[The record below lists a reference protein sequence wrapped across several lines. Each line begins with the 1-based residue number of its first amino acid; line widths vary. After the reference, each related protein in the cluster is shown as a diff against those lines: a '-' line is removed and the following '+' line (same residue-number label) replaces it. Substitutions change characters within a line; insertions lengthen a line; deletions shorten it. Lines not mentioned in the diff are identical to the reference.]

1 MLAAEG
7 AGRGV
12 VDGDHDH
19 LFLLPERVLCMDSAQ
34 LRRDLAG
41 LDFSARLLHH
51 GPRGNVW
58 LSGAAPA
65 DSSQRPAPGRPSAQ
79 KDSDLLASAAGGVGT
94 TEAQPWFD
102 SATDPGK
109 ENGGAAQKEREERI
123 RALRERQGEE
133 RQRKLEEL
141 KQQALAAQRFREQ
154 KEEERRRR
162 IEELR
167 LRDNDRRHQ
176 VEERKRLIWEAEHN
190 RREAILRKNMEREAR
205 IDTKRK
211 NECSSI
217 VFAFGSST
225 PRMLEP
231 ADTGGSFW
239 GTRKAT
245 STTNVMMFTAAP
257 LTRRSS
263 ERELDGGKKRA
274 TSAGGLDR
282 KPAEDFKMS
291 TSMYEIF
298 HWDAP
303 PDQPLHPQRARSLS
317 SHPVRSASEQSRSG
331 PPVPTNLSLSTG
343 GGHVRSYSSAPQ
355 TPLSRNVNSMFGG
368 PSGGEEQEAADG
380 ATPTSHAASV
390 TRVNRRKTDLMP
402 TMPSPRDGARPGSA
416 RASLGRSPGRAYSM
430 SRLDQLA
437 QPRRPAP
444 LVPLPEQQHA
454 SPLAAAMS
462 RSMSHLAAGAALRR
476 SGVARSMSHLG
487 ARPVPPPRL
496 TRAEKLRQKLRGQ
509 SASGLRSGE
518 ITPTHPSRPQS
529 ALSQQSVAS
538 VNSGVSL
545 RARPTATPRRQRPF
559 SIAVTGVSP
568 KMAVD
573 KEGKEG
579 KEASKPPLPRVHAPK
594 KPAPQPKPEAPAR
607 KNAADR
613 VLKAAKASPRVT
625 PKATP
630 LTSPGSET
638 PPSALAQEPEAG
650 PVGDE
655 EEGGKPAAVASE
667 PAPEPPQ
674 AVAAATEAPAAPPAA
689 QEQVEQAQAAQAAKP
704 ADPLEQESEMTASM
718 IAKTRITTE
727 EEAKAALAERRRLAR
742 EQAEREAELEKQRQE
757 EQERLEEERVR
768 QEEEEQRRFE
778 EEQLRLVEEARRAEE
793 ERLLQAIQENER
805 REEEER
811 KRREEEARA
820 KAEREEMEKKAREEA
835 ERLRKEMDEKLKKE
849 EEERVARRKRVE
861 AIMLRTRQSKGGT
874 PTGTPTKG
882 QNDGDSEGENGREQ
896 SEQDA
901 KGVDAKV
908 EDGGDG
914 CSGPSNGQLDGFAQA
929 RIGPAGS
936 SSEMLIDSEV
946 KHAMETSEDL
956 ITCATSDV
964 LQQQQQQQQSNGHRN
979 GILDFVNVDNITQN
993 NLLDLSGF
1001 DSFGATNNVLNASQ
1015 QPTAEFLFDPLGPGV
1030 GKITNEDNVNSNVIN
1045 NGSPATLIAFDDNL
1059 SKKQDNNSV
1068 TDLLS

>member
-79 KDSDLLASAAGGVGT
+79 KGQPGTLHWFAYIGKEGEALQNDTVSSSDSDLLASAAGGVGT

-282 KPAEDFKMS
+282 KPAE
-291 TSMYEIF
+291 
-298 HWDAP
+298 
-303 PDQPLHPQRARSLS
+303 
-317 SHPVRSASEQSRSG
+317 
-331 PPVPTNLSLSTG
+331 
-343 GGHVRSYSSAPQ
+343 
-355 TPLSRNVNSMFGG
+355 
-368 PSGGEEQEAADG
+368 GEEQEAADG

>member
-79 KDSDLLASAAGGVGT
+79 KGQPGTLHWFAYIGKEGEALQNDTVSSSDSDLLASAAGGVGT

-416 RASLGRSPGRAYSM
+416 RASLGRSP
-430 SRLDQLA
+430 
-437 QPRRPAP
+437 
-444 LVPLPEQQHA
+444 
-454 SPLAAAMS
+454 
-462 RSMSHLAAGAALRR
+462 
-476 SGVARSMSHLG
+476 
-487 ARPVPPPRL
+487 
-496 TRAEKLRQKLRGQ
+496 
-509 SASGLRSGE
+509 
-518 ITPTHPSRPQS
+518 
-529 ALSQQSVAS
+529 
-538 VNSGVSL
+538 
-545 RARPTATPRRQRPF
+545 
-559 SIAVTGVSP
+559 GVSP

>member
-79 KDSDLLASAAGGVGT
+79 KGQPGTLHWFAYIGKEGEALQNDTVSSSDSDLLASAAGGVGT

-416 RASLGRSPGRAYSM
+416 RASLGRSP
-430 SRLDQLA
+430 
-437 QPRRPAP
+437 
-444 LVPLPEQQHA
+444 
-454 SPLAAAMS
+454 
-462 RSMSHLAAGAALRR
+462 
-476 SGVARSMSHLG
+476 
-487 ARPVPPPRL
+487 
-496 TRAEKLRQKLRGQ
+496 
-509 SASGLRSGE
+509 GLRSGE